1 VERRSKEDAD
11 VAQTSVRLE
20 SSTIAELI
28 TQAYEHAYDQ
38 GWTDGLPIIPATPN
52 AVQRFVAASGRLADE
67 VIGIIPPR
75 KGRATVEVIA
85 VNAVMAGC
93 RPEYMAVIIAALE
106 GLSDRGFPLEF
117 MQVTT
122 NPMTPF
128 LLING
133 PIRQKLDINS
143 GTGCLGP
150 GWRANAT
157 IGRAIRLILQNVGG
171 ALPGVYSKS
180 SFASPLRYSYIC
192 GENEEENPWSPFHVD
207 RGLARHDSTVTV
219 FKASNYCN
227 ISGGEGVGP
236 DEILR
241 QIASNMPPMYGGG
254 DGALLLLGVN
264 HARSLHEAGLT
275 KRNLQE
281 KLWALARLPEEH
293 FATDFAAME
302 RAAGRGGDGVV
313 WRTEGPDRIYVV
325 VAGGPGPQDVYIAA
339 GLPQTRL
346 IWG

>member
-1 VERRSKEDAD
+1 
-11 VAQTSVRLE
+11 VAQTNVRLE
-20 SSTIAELI
+20 ASSVAELM
-28 TQAYEHAYDQ
+28 TDAYEYAYDQ
-38 GWTDGLPIIPATPN
+38 GWTDGLPIIPPTPE
-52 AVQRFVAASGRLADE
+52 AVGRFIAASGRAAEE
-67 VIGIIPPR
+67 VIGVIPPR

-93 RPEYMAVIIAALE
+93 RAEYMPVLIAALD
-106 GLSDRGFPLEF
+106 GLTDKGFPLEF
-117 MQVTT
+117 IQVTT

-133 PIRQKLDINS
+133 PIRQRLDINA

-157 IGRAIRLILQNVGG
+157 IGRAVRLILQNAGG

-192 GENEEENPWSPFHVD
+192 GENEEENPWTPFHADQGFD
-207 RGLARHDSTVTV
+207 RQDSTVTV

-236 DEILR
+236 EEILR

-275 KRNLQE
+275 KRDIQE
-281 KLWALARLPEEH
+281 KLWSQARLPADH
-293 FATDFAAME
+293 FAADFAAME
-302 RAAGRGGDGVV
+302 RAAGRGGEGML
-313 WRTEGPDRIYVV
+313 WRTQGPERIHVV
-325 VAGGPGPQDVYIAA
+325 VAGGAGPQDVYMAA

-346 IWG
+346 IRG

>member
-1 VERRSKEDAD
+1 MQRRSKEDDD
-11 VAQTSVRLE
+11 VTQTSLRLE
-20 SSTIAELI
+20 ANTIAELI

-38 GWTDGLPIIPATPN
+38 GWTDGLPIIPATPD
-52 AVQRFVAASGRLADE
+52 AVQQFVTAARRGADE

-75 KGRATVEVIA
+75 KGRATVEVVA

-93 RPEYMAVIIAALE
+93 RPEYMPLLIAALE
-106 GLSDRGFPLEF
+106 GLTDRGFPLEF

-133 PIRQKLDINS
+133 PIRQQLDINS

-207 RGLARHDSTVTV
+207 RGFAPQDSTVTV

-236 DEILR
+236 EEILR

-275 KRNLQE
+275 KRDLQE
-281 KLWALARLPEEH
+281 ALWALARLPESH

-302 RAAGRGGDGVV
+302 RAAGRGAEGVV
-313 WRTEGPDRIYVV
+313 WRTAGAECIHVV
-325 VAGGPGPQDVYIAA
+325 VAGGPGPQDVYMAA

-346 IWG
+346 IRS

>member
-1 VERRSKEDAD
+1 
-11 VAQTSVRLE
+11 VRC
-20 SSTIAELI
+20 
-28 TQAYEHAYDQ
+28 
-38 GWTDGLPIIPATPN
+38 
-52 AVQRFVAASGRLADE
+52 FVAASGHQADE

-75 KGRATVEVIA
+75 KGQATIEVIA
-85 VNAVMAGC
+85 INALMAGC
-93 RPEYMAVIIAALE
+93 RPEYMPVLVAALE
-106 GLSDRGFPLEF
+106 GLTDGGFPLEF

-133 PIRQKLDINS
+133 PIRQHLEVNY

-157 IGRAIRLILQNVGG
+157 IGRAIRLILQNIGG

-180 SFASPLRYSYIC
+180 SFASPLRYTYIC
-192 GENEEENPWSPFHVD
+192 GENEEENPWTPFHVERGFD
-207 RGLARHDSTVTV
+207 RQDSTVTV

-264 HARSLHEAGLT
+264 HARSLYEAGLT
-275 KRNLQE
+275 KRALQE
-281 KLWALARLPEEH
+281 QLWEFARLPES
-293 FATDFAAME
+293 AFAADFVRME
-302 RAAGRGGDGVV
+302 QGAGRGRDGMLF
-313 WRTEGPDRIYVV
+313 RTQSPNEIYIV
-325 VAGGPGPQDVYIAA
+325 VAGGPGPQDVYMAA

-346 IWG
+346 IRWQP

>member
-1 VERRSKEDAD
+1 
-11 VAQTSVRLE
+11 VAQTSVHLE
-20 SSTIAELI
+20 SSSVAELI
-28 TQAYEHAYDQ
+28 TQAYEHAYEQ
-38 GWTDGLPIIPATPN
+38 GWTDGLPIIPATPE
-52 AVQRFVAASGRLADE
+52 AVQRFIAASGRPDDE
-67 VIGIIPPR
+67 VIGSIPPR
-75 KGRATVEVIA
+75 KGRATVEALA

-93 RPEYMAVIIAALE
+93 RPEYMPVIVAALE
-106 GLSDRGFPLEF
+106 GLTDQGFPLEF

-133 PIRQKLDINS
+133 PIRQQLDINS

-180 SFASPLRYSYIC
+180 SFASPLRYSYLC
-192 GENEEENPWSPFHVD
+192 GENEEDNPWSPFHVD
-207 RGLARHDSTVTV
+207 QGFDRHDSTVTV

-241 QIASNMPPMYGGG
+241 QIASHMPPMYGGG

-264 HARSLHEAGLT
+264 HARSLHEAGLS

-281 KLWALARLPEEH
+281 KLWALARLPEGH

-302 RAAGRGGDGVV
+302 RHAGRGGDGMV
-313 WRTEGPDRIYVV
+313 WRTEGPEHIHIV

-346 IWG
+346 IRG

>member
-1 VERRSKEDAD
+1 

-20 SSTIAELI
+20 SGSIAELM

-38 GWTDGLPIIPATPN
+38 GWTDGLPIIPPSPE
-52 AVQRFVAASGRLADE
+52 AVQRFIAASGHPGEE

-75 KGRATVEVIA
+75 KGQATVEVLA

-93 RPEYMAVIIAALE
+93 RPEYMPVIIAALE
-106 GLSDRGFPLEF
+106 GLTDKGFPLEF

-133 PIRQKLDINS
+133 PIRQHLDINF

-157 IGRAIRLILQNVGG
+157 IGRAIRFILQNVGG

-192 GENEEENPWSPFHVD
+192 GENEEENPWFPFHVD
-207 RGLARHDSTVTV
+207 RGFDRHDSTVTV

-227 ISGGEGVGP
+227 ISGGEGVGA

-275 KRNLQE
+275 KRDLQE
-281 KLWALARLPEEH
+281 KLWALARLPGDH
-293 FATDFAAME
+293 FAADFAAME
-302 RAAGRGGDGVV
+302 HTAGRGANGML
-313 WRTEGPDRIYVV
+313 WRTEGPEHIHIV

-346 IWG
+346 IRG

>member
-1 VERRSKEDAD
+1 
-11 VAQTSVRLE
+11 VAPSSVCLE
-20 SSTIAELI
+20 AGSLGELM
-28 TQAYEHAYDQ
+28 THAYEYAYDQ
-38 GWTDGLPIIPATPN
+38 GWTDGLPIIPATAE
-52 AVQRFVAASGRLADE
+52 AVAHFVAASGRQADE

-93 RPEYMAVIIAALE
+93 RPEYMPVLIAALD
-106 GLSDRGFPLEF
+106 GLTDQHFPLEF

-128 LLING
+128 LLVNG
-133 PIRQKLDINS
+133 PIRHRLEINY

-157 IGRAIRLILQNVGG
+157 IGRALRLILQNVGG

-180 SFASPLRYSYIC
+180 SFASPLRYTFIC
-192 GENEEENPWSPFHVD
+192 GENEEENPWTPFHVD
-207 RGLARHDSTVTV
+207 RGFDKNDSTITV

-241 QIASNMPPMYGGG
+241 QIATNMPPMYGGG

-264 HARSLHEAGLT
+264 HARSLYEAGLT
-275 KRNLQE
+275 KRDMQE
-281 KLWALARLPEEH
+281 KLWELATVPAEH
-293 FATDFAAME
+293 FAADFVVME
-302 RAAGRGGDGVV
+302 RAAGRGQADVLQ
-313 WRTEGPDRIYVV
+313 RTQRPEDIHIV

-339 GLPQTRL
+339 GLPQTRV
-346 IWG
+346 IRQA